1 MIRKNLLVIPG
12 LIIFLLF
19 GSQTVFANLTT
30 TDFTVAQTISTP
42 SFWRTELYFGRD
54 KNDGTQVSDE
64 EWSKFLD
71 EFVTPKFPDGLT
83 VLDGSGQY
91 RLENGTIVNTDQ
103 SPVYHTI
110 LYPITKHL
118 GGRHDVVNHSKQQ
131 YTERNADGTT
141 SGVNCAESFF
151 SLIKRGLL
159 GTFHAVSKEHLH
171 RYCDEFAFRWDTR
184 KLNDGERVV
193 EAVKRTEGKRLT
205 YDQCV
210 CRN

>member
-1 MIRKNLLVIPG
+1 MHRIRFALTEDQASRQKLGNTTGICEVDETFVGGKPRVGDPRTVLPGYRKNSLKVPVVAVVERG
-12 LIIFLLF
+12 GHVRTKVVPQVTQNNVGHFLF
-19 GSQTVFANLTT
+19 EN
-30 TDFTVAQTISTP
+30 I
-42 SFWRTELYFGRD
+42 
-54 KNDGTQVSDE
+54 
-64 EWSKFLD
+64 
-71 EFVTPKFPDGLT
+71 
-83 VLDGSGQY
+83 
-91 RLENGTIVNTDQ
+91 ENGTIVNTDQ
-103 SPVYHTI
+103 SQVYHTI

-118 GGRHDVVNHSKQQ
+118 GGRHDVVNHSKQK
-131 YTERNADGTT
+131 YTQRNADGTT

-184 KLNDGERVV
+184 KLNDGERVI

>member
-1 MIRKNLLVIPG
+1 MTQNNVG
-12 LIIFLLF
+12 HFLF
-19 GSQTVFANLTT
+19 EN
-30 TDFTVAQTISTP
+30 
-42 SFWRTELYFGRD
+42 
-54 KNDGTQVSDE
+54 N
-64 EWSKFLD
+64 
-71 EFVTPKFPDGLT
+71 
-83 VLDGSGQY
+83 
-91 RLENGTIVNTDQ
+91 ENGTIVNTDQ

-118 GGRHDVVNHSKQQ
+118 GGRHDMVNHSQQQ
-131 YTERNADGTT
+131 YTERNKDGTT

-171 RYCDEFAFRWDTR
+171 RYCDKFAFRWGTH

-205 YDQCV
+205 CDQYV
-210 CRN
+210 RRN